1 MNGSAV
7 LAWRVG
13 RRRVGWPGKRQRAI
27 KTKVRATRFK
37 GRPTAGR
44 VLLVDR
50 RLPQWSIAAPAP
62 RVRPARVTT
71 TRPALIRSSHR

>member
-13 RRRVGWPGKRQRAI
+13 RRRVGLPGKRQRAI
-27 KTKVRATRFK
+27 KTKVRATRIT

-50 RLPQWSIAAPAP
+50 RLRQWSIATPSP
-62 RVRPARVTT
+62 RARPAGLPPRGL
-71 TRPALIRSSHR
+71 LIRSSHR